1 MADSSGRASA
11 APKLA
16 VERLE
21 DRTVPTFLA
30 RPGPQQLTVNSLN
43 VPTGGLSIAAGDL
56 LPDPVT
62 PFGRAQNEYVT
73 GTGPGVEALVRVWR
87 LNGLTNGQGV
97 PALAFNP
104 FPGFTGGVNVAVGD
118 VTGDGAPEII
128 VAVAG
133 NGPPIVKVYNAQ
145 GQMLSTFLAFDPT
158 FMGGVNIAVGNVLG
172 GIAAGG
178 FSGGAVSSRFKQ
190 EIIVGAAAGTAPHV
204 VVTDAAGTVLRSFL
218 AFDVGY
224 RGGVTVAAASI
235 DTQRSARFN
244 VTGADTNAYDEI
256 VVGAATNVPHV
267 KAFEVFSGAI
277 TERLSFFAFDPAISQ
292 GVTVAAGS
300 TDGRRGAE
308 IYVSQSIPA
317 SAAAT
322 AQPLVR
328 AFDATGQ
335 VITQFAP
342 YPPGYSRV
350 VNMVVGYFTPP
361 SFINLGFFDPRDD
374 DSSLLNTNRDFLTQD
389 LALVAGDGPFQQQ
402 PRFFIGLTNAAAGL
416 NGP

>member
-1 MADSSGRASA
+1 MSDSSGSRT
-11 APKLA
+11 PKLA

-30 RPGPQQLTVNSLN
+30 RPGPQPLTVNSVNL
-43 VPTGGLSIAAGDL
+43 PTGGLSIAAGNL
-56 LPDPVT
+56 LPDPGA
-62 PFGRAQNEYVT
+62 PFGQVQNEYVT

-97 PALAFNP
+97 PAVAFNP

-118 VTGDGAPEII
+118 VMGDGAPEII

-133 NGPPIVKVYNAQ
+133 NGPPVVKVYNAQ
-145 GQMLSTFLAFDPT
+145 GQMLSAFMAFDAG
-158 FMGGVNIAVGNVLG
+158 FMGGVNVAVGNVLG

-178 FSGGAVSSRFKQ
+178 FSGGTVSQAFKQ

-204 VVTDAAGTVLRSFL
+204 VVTNAAGTVLRSFL

-244 VTGADTNAYDEI
+244 LTGVDTNAYDEI
-256 VVGAATNVPHV
+256 IVGAATDVPHV

-277 TERLSFFAFDPAISQ
+277 TERLSFFAFDPAIRQ

-308 IYVSQSIPA
+308 IYVSQSVPA

-328 AFDATGQ
+328 AFNATGQ
-335 VITQFAP
+335 VLAQFAP

-350 VNMVVGYFTPP
+350 VNMVVAYLASPP
-361 SFINLGFFDPRDD
+361 FSSNFFDPRDD
-374 DSSLLNTNRDFLTQD
+374 DSVPFNSSFSFLTQD
-389 LALVAGDGPFQQQ
+389 LAVVAGDGPFQQQ
-402 PRFFIGLTNAAAGL
+402 PRFFIGLTNALAGQ